1 MKKRQGAA
9 LMVVIV
15 LLVFVIII
23 SITLI
28 RISNTSSKQNYIS
41 RDHAQADLL
50 AESGL
55 NVFLSYLTSDEN
67 KAAFNIRYKNH
78 LSANAPN
85 GKDVP
90 LIIELNEL
98 DYNPNN
104 NAVLYIT
111 SENLSGNST
120 KINVSSVG
128 NYNGVTSITLK
139 VEIIW
144 VVNDSNITYSYGP
157 YEN

>member
-9 LMVVIV
+9 LMVVMV
-15 LLVFVIII
+15 LLIFVIII

-41 RDHAQADLL
+41 RDHEQANLL

-55 NVFLSYLTSDEN
+55 NVFLSYLSSDQN
-67 KAAFNIRYKNH
+67 KTAFNTRYKNH
-78 LSANAPN
+78 LSTNAPN

-90 LIIELNEL
+90 LTIKLNEL

-111 SENLSGNST
+111 SESLSANST
-120 KINVSSVG
+120 KIIVSSVG
-128 NYNGVTSITLK
+128 NYNGVSSRDLK
-139 VEIIW
+139 VEIVW
-144 VVNDSNITYSYGP
+144 VVNDTNITFSYGP
-157 YEN
+157 YKN